1 MTLSRLFLS
10 PLAWLAAFAAGVI
23 LLLSQS
29 LWLPLG
35 ANYWDLYTY
44 VDTAYRLKVG
54 QLPHVDFFVPVGPA
68 GYYLYYAVT
77 TLFPRAHTLLAVHH
91 SILIV
96 ALPVM
101 AVIAV
106 EAGRRSRSEALALVI
121 PFILF
126 GALPMNGIE
135 LYPSPGFDGYG
146 NYNRHSALL
155 LYLMVAAM
163 LFVRSRSIVG
173 VLVIILLVTLFLTKI
188 TGFAV
193 GLGLVIHGLAA
204 GRISLRAA
212 LAALALTA
220 LVFAGVEWKTAL
232 ISNYCADILQLIRI
246 NTGSLLPRILTVLS
260 LKFNVITPAALLIAL
275 VAWSQRSILTAAM
288 KRSFKEPSLD
298 AFRALADHD
307 AVWLA
312 SLLLAGFAF
321 ETQNTGSHEFILLWP
336 ALLRLMRRYPAPWP
350 VQAAPALVLIAAIA
364 LPTPIS
370 ILHRTARTLFS
381 MPKYDKVDAPLMGPF
396 GQVTAKPEIM
406 LQSRAMLAHYAD
418 SLASYE
424 RIAKRGVLPSYILFS
439 EMDFQ
444 VGWLVSVQK
453 AAEAILAYEAISQ
466 RRFERIVTLDFV
478 DPLPAMLGRTPLK
491 DLSIG
496 NDPDRTLAQL
506 GARAIAE
513 INSADA
519 ILVPL
524 CPLTTAR
531 TTIFS
536 AYGRHLKDRR
546 VVSLTPCFNMLL
558 KS

>member
-163 LFVRSRSIVG
+163 LFVRSRSLVG
-173 VLVIILLVTLFLTKI
+173 ILVVILLVTLFLTKI

-193 GLGLVIHGLAA
+193 GLGLIIHGLAA

-260 LKFNVITPAALLIAL
+260 LKFNVIAPAALLIAL
-275 VAWSQRSILTAAM
+275 VAWSQRSILTTAM